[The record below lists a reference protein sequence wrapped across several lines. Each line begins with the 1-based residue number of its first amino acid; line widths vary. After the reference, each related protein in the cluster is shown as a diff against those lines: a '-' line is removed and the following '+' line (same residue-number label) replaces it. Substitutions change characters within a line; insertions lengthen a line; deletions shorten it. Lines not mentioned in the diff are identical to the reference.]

1 MVFPGFIDEI
11 SKKWNWLTG
20 NEDAV
25 EQSLPDTSKP
35 PKPSPIAQDLVPIER
50 ASSLAGEMLLL
61 MVTGLQLTTT
71 KAKESYDRCKL
82 EADKNRLFTS
92 LLTEMSGQ
100 MNEEG
105 GCSTKDPKLQELFT
119 KTAVHGVQI
128 AKDKTSLTKKEVDVL
143 RHKLEGLI
151 NNCQHEL
158 KLHSHDIQKCENDHR
173 TFVQEVKSL
182 FDKYFEIIRKFL
194 MGIVSR

>member
-1 MVFPGFIDEI
+1 MVFPDFMDEI
-11 SKKWNWLTG
+11 SKRWNWLTG
-20 NEDAV
+20 KDTAV
-25 EQSLPDTSKP
+25 EQSLADTLPS
-35 PKPSPIAQDLVPIER
+35 PKPTAIAENLGPVER

-61 MVTGLQLTTT
+61 MVSGLKLTTT

-92 LLTEMSGQ
+92 LLAEMSEH
-100 MNEEG
+100 MNDEG
-105 GCSTKDPKLQELFT
+105 GCSTTSPKLQELFAQ
-119 KTAVHGVQI
+119 TAIHGVQV
-128 AKDKTSLTKKEVDVL
+128 AKSKTSLTKKEVDGI